1 MGLLEGK
8 RALVAG
14 VANKFSLAWGIAQ
27 AFDREG
33 AEIVFTYHRER
44 SHEHLIKLVSEL
56 QHPARMVELE
66 AQSDASMAAM
76 AEAVA
81 EGTDRLDIVVHAFAH
96 ARPEDLEVGFRDTS
110 RDGWALAQDVSAY
123 SLVALTHALLPL
135 LGAGGDRHGASVM
148 TLSYLGGDRVLPNYN
163 VMGPAKAALEAAV
176 RYLASDLGREN
187 IRVNTL
193 STGPVKTL
201 RASGVKGFG
210 QMRHQL
216 EERSPLGRNI
226 TSGDVGNAAVF
237 LASDWAANVT
247 GQVLFVDAGYH
258 IMGI

>member
-27 AFDREG
+27 ALDREG
-33 AEIVFTYHRER
+33 AELVLTYHRER
-44 SHEHLIKLVSEL
+44 SREHLERLVSGL
-56 QHPARMVELE
+56 VRPARLVELDV
-66 AQSDASMAAM
+66 QSEESLDAMADEVAAM
-76 AEAVA
+76 
-81 EGTDRLDIVVHAFAH
+81 TDRLDVVVHSLAH
-96 ARPEDLEVGFRDTS
+96 ARPEDMEARFRDTS
-110 RDGWALAQDVSAY
+110 REGWALAQDVSVY
-123 SLVALTHALLPL
+123 SLVALTRVLQPL
-135 LGAGGDRHGASVM
+135 LGVGGDQHGASVM

-176 RYLASDLGREN
+176 RYLAVDLGREN
-187 IRVNTL
+187 VRVNAL

-210 QMRHQL
+210 QMRHEL
-216 EERSPLGRNI
+216 EARAPLGRNI
-226 TSGDVGNAAVF
+226 TAGDVGNAAVF
-237 LASDWAANVT
+237 LASDWATNIT

-258 IMGI
+258 VMGI

>member
-1 MGLLEGK
+1 MGLLDGK

-14 VANKFSLAWGIAQ
+14 VANKFSLAWGIAR
-27 AFDREG
+27 ALDREG

-44 SHEHLIKLVSEL
+44 SREHLTKLMTEL
-56 QHPARMVELE
+56 QAPARLVELE

-76 AEAVA
+76 AAKVA
-81 EGTDRLDIVVHAFAH
+81 AATDRLDIVVHAFAH
-96 ARPEDLEVGFRDTS
+96 ARPEDLEARFQDTS
-110 RDGWALAQDVSAY
+110 REGWALAQDVSAY
-123 SLVALTHALLPL
+123 SLVALTRALLPL

-148 TLSYLGGDRVLPNYN
+148 TLSYLGGERVLPHYN
-163 VMGPAKAALEAAV
+163 VMGPAKAALEEAV
-176 RYLASDLGREN
+176 RYLAADLGQDN

-210 QMRHQL
+210 QMRHEL
-216 EERSPLGRNI
+216 EARSPLGRNI
-226 TSGDVGNAAVF
+226 TTADVGNAAVF
-237 LASDWAANVT
+237 LASDWAANIT
-247 GQVLFVDAGYH
+247 GQVLFIDAGYH